1 MVVGAEVEVVVGV
14 LVVVVGAEVE
24 VVVGVL
30 VVVVVDEVV
39 VEVVVGVLVV
49 VVVDEVVVETA
60 MLHKALPRLP
70 VGVPRPVT
78 MSYALFNTGYGEF
91 VPELYALLVML
102 YPKTAFVLVTGVI
115 YELLGFAAKEYKD
128 LFIKPTDTFLQT
140 ESESVSAIYAAH
152 KGAAVLVP
160 PYPIQEFP

>member
-1 MVVGAEVEVVVGV
+1 MVGAEVEVVVGALVVVVVDEVVVGV

-24 VVVGVL
+24 VVVGA
-30 VVVVVDEVV
+30 
-39 VEVVVGVLVV
+39 LVV

>member
-1 MVVGAEVEVVVGV
+1 MVGAEVEVVVGALVVVVVDEVVVGV
-14 LVVVVGAEVE
+14 LVVVVGAE
-24 VVVGVL
+24 
-30 VVVVVDEVV
+30 